1 MSKRRHAEEFE
12 IPFVALMDTMTNV
25 VGVLIIVLVLVGISV
40 ASAVKKILT
49 DLPPVTQE
57 QLEEL
62 QKIMAQK
69 TEVKDPKE
77 LSEQIAALEVEL
89 RKSVD
94 ELTTLDTTAT
104 GLSLANIP
112 DLEQQIAGK
121 KKERDTKRTENE
133 KLLAELDKLKA
144 TLDQT
149 PIVAAAPGTVVRL
162 PNPRPYPEKPVE
174 TKIIVAKEG
183 VLFLKDDDFLRPI
196 AEKLN
201 QRRSQLVYGKDADP
215 TPFIPMMEKI
225 LGSKDAAKTAWPT
238 LAPLLG
244 TYQMDVLAK
253 GWKTL
258 SDGGLAP
265 TTDLLSMIGSV
276 SLVSRK
282 PLPTVAAATIAA
294 IKGDYAPWI
303 ALDPS
308 TDPLKPTVKA
318 EAKGNKVAFTWG
330 SKTEEVS
337 ADERGILRYLKT
349 LSDMD
354 NFKDAVKSRT
364 IYDAQ
369 KMVAFLNSSAVTG
382 SLPNTFGTEAKIRPG
397 STLLQVALTP
407 KSGETAEK
415 MKQPGSAYIRTLRNI
430 KDDPN
435 GVAFFQ
441 VVTDAI
447 PTYLQAREMA
457 DQVGV
462 PATWDFR
469 GNLDVAMNIP
479 NFEVQR
485 FTEAAPARPATPG
498 TTIAPPKRTLD

>member
-69 TEVKDPKE
+69 TEVKDPEE
-77 LSEQIAALEVEL
+77 LREKIAALEVEL
-89 RKSVD
+89 RKSTD
-94 ELTTLDTTAT
+94 ELSTLDRSAT
-104 GLSLANIP
+104 GLALANIP
-112 DLEQQIAGK
+112 DLEQQITGK
-121 KKERDTKRTENE
+121 KKERDAKRAENE

-149 PIVAAAPGTVVRL
+149 PIVAPAPGTIVRL
-162 PNPRPYPEKPVE
+162 PNPRPYPEKPSE

-183 VLFLKDDDFLRPI
+183 VLFLKDSDFLNPI
-196 AEKLN
+196 ADKLN
-201 QRRSQLVYGKDADP
+201 QRRSQLVYKDPDP
-215 TPFIPMMEKI
+215 APFVPLMEKI
-225 LGSKDAAKTAWPT
+225 LGSKETAQTAWPT

-244 TYQMDVLAK
+244 TYQMDVLAHA
-253 GWKTL
+253 WKNL
-258 SDGGLAP
+258 SDGGLQP
-265 TTDLLSMIGSV
+265 STDLLATLGNI
-276 SLVSRK
+276 SLVARK
-282 PLPTVAAATIAA
+282 PLPAVAAATVAA
-294 IKGDYAPWI
+294 IKADYAPWI
-303 ALDPS
+303 ALNPS
-308 TDPLKPTVKA
+308 TDPANPTIKVTPN
-318 EAKGNKVAFTWG
+318 GSKVAFAWG
-330 SKTEEVS
+330 SRTEEVN

-349 LSDMD
+349 LGDMD
-354 NFKDAVKSRT
+354 NFKDASKTRV

-369 KMVAFLNSSAVTG
+369 KMVAFLNSPAVTG
-382 SLPNTFGTEAKIRPG
+382 SLPNSFGVEAKIRPG
-397 STLLQVALTP
+397 STLLQLALTP
-407 KSGETAEK
+407 RSGETAEK
-415 MKQPGSAYIRTLRNI
+415 MKQPGSVYIRTLRNI

-447 PTYLQAREMA
+447 PTYLEAREIA

-462 PATWDFR
+462 AATWDFR
-469 GNLDVAMNIP
+469 SNLDVTMNVP

-485 FTEAAPARPATPG
+485 FAEAPTARPGTG
-498 TTIAPPKRTLD
+498 TTTIAPPKRTLD